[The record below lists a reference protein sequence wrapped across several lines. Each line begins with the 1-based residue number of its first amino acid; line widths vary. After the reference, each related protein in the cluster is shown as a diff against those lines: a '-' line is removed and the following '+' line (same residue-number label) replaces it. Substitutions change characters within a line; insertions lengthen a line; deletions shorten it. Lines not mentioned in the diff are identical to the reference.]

1 MKDVSNSQLR
11 GFADALI
18 GLETTINYVL
28 EMASMEGINLK
39 LEAEV
44 INQPHLP
51 SRIHLRM
58 VTPEMEVKDD
68 LPAKPRKVSSR
79 AASEVA
85 TG

>member
-1 MKDVSNSQLR
+1 MTNKPERD
-11 GFADALI
+11 FADVLVAVESL
-18 GLETTINYVL
+18 LNDQL
-28 EMASMEGINLK
+28 EMLVTLGIPMR

>member
-1 MKDVSNSQLR
+1 MTNKPERD
-11 GFADALI
+11 FAD
-18 GLETTINYVL
+18 VL
-28 EMASMEGINLK
+28 VAVESLLNDQMEMLVTLGIPMR